1 MTPIPPSRRLGRIGL
16 PLALAAIATAFC
28 LAAAFPVN
36 APARS
41 SYCSPSGDYC
51 EGAARVNG
59 RIVLRFSTF
68 SLRGRLKVCVTK
80 RTRRC
85 RSPLLRPIGNDV
97 YRAKIWWR
105 SHFPYQGHGTYRVRW
120 YTRQGNALGVPLKF
134 RR

>member
-1 MTPIPPSRRLGRIGL
+1 MTSRRRLGRIGL
-16 PLALAAIATAFC
+16 PLSLAAIAAAFC
-28 LAAAFPVN
+28 LVAAFPAN

-51 EGAARVNG
+51 EGAVRVQG

-80 RTRRC
+80 RTRTC
-85 RSPLLRPIGNDV
+85 RRPRLRPIGNDL
-97 YRAKIWWR
+97 YRARMVWR
-105 SHFPYQGHGTYRVRW
+105 SNFPYQGHGTYRVRW
-120 YTRQGNALGVPLKF
+120 YTRQGTPLGIPLKF